1 MEHIPNKEEI
11 IENESWTIQSN
22 KSNTKTK
29 HINRIHPSIAEINS
43 SIIKEEYPIQN
54 SELNFRWNNAPD
66 VRNEIPKGIKAT
78 ITNLKQPIFC
88 NNCGKYGHFFYQC
101 NNPITSIGIIA
112 FRYLPLSHTF
122 SNTSLPTL
130 TTRKREYLIIR
141 RKDTLGYID
150 FIRGKYSIHNKQYIL
165 NMFKQMTDDERQ
177 TILRYV
183 KEEMSYDY
191 KFKLWR
197 QLWTSDPQ
205 TITHYG
211 SSNNYFQC
219 GGQPNP
225 SHEKSGKNFKV
236 SEEKISK
243 DKFVILANGMHTNA
257 YSNTNNNSNGTFEYN
272 HEKKFTKNFQKRHPF
287 NIQTLIEECE
297 QKYPE
302 WRWKEQEWGFP
313 KGRRDSQESDFNC
326 GLREFTEETGYYKSI
341 PVDLLTF
348 YASSRNITWIEK
360 KKEPPSFSL
369 NIGNQP
375 FYEKMGDIH
384 DPKLSISL
392 KNSFNEDDSLEAK
405 LRRSKNMI
413 KITGVLNVFP
423 FEENFVGSNQKP
435 YKHKYYLMQM
445 DYDTKQAEYQSSE
458 VSNTAWKTYEECMEL
473 FRFYNEEKKQM
484 LTRIHCM
491 LEHFDLV

>member
-1 MEHIPNKEEI
+1 LVLHAIYANKSKNEIHTETKQQYTQTQNQGKEMETIQKMYENDMVA
-11 IENESWTIQSN
+11 ENESWTIQYN
-22 KSNTKTK
+22 HKSNNKPK
-29 HINRIHPSIAEINS
+29 YIM
-43 SIIKEEYPIQN
+43 KEPN
-54 SELNFRWNNAPD
+54 TN
-66 VRNEIPKGIKAT
+66 GI
-78 ITNLKQPIFC
+78 KQPIFC

-112 FRYLPLSHTF
+112 FRYPSKP
-122 SNTSLPTL
+122 SV
-130 TTRKREYLIIR
+130 KREYLIIR

-150 FIRGKYSIHNKQYIL
+150 FIRGKYSIHNKPYIL
-165 NMFKQMTDDERQ
+165 NMFKQMTDEERQ

-205 TITHYG
+205 TITQYG
-211 SSNNYFQC
+211 GGSGGGSGGNSNTSYL
-219 GGQPNP
+219 P
-225 SHEKSGKNFKV
+225 HEKTIKHFKV

-243 DKFVILANGMHTNA
+243 DKFVILANGLNSHA
-257 YSNTNNNSNGTFEYN
+257 YGNNSSNSGIHEYSY
-272 HEKKFTKNFQKRHPF
+272 EKKFTKNFQKRHPF
-287 NIQTLIEECE
+287 SIQTLIDECE

-313 KGRRDSQESDFNC
+313 KGRRDSQESDFIC

-348 YASSRNITWIEK
+348 YASSKNISWTEK
-360 KKEPPSFSL
+360 KKETYKLSPSPIPMSTLHHNGYSCDSL
-369 NIGNQP
+369 
-375 FYEKMGDIH
+375 YEKIGE
-384 DPKLSISL
+384 ISE
-392 KNSFNEDDSLEAK
+392 KEPNIF
-405 LRRSKNMI
+405 KNMN

-458 VSNTAWKTYEECMEL
+458 VSNTAWKTYEECMEM

>member
-1 MEHIPNKEEI
+1 ME
-11 IENESWTIQSN
+11 ENTDNETWTLQSNN
-22 KSNTKTK
+22 KSNTKSK
-29 HINRIHPSIAEINS
+29 YIM
-43 SIIKEEYPIQN
+43 KEP
-54 SELNFRWNNAPD
+54 
-66 VRNEIPKGIKAT
+66 
-78 ITNLKQPIFC
+78 ITNGIKQPIFC

-112 FRYLPLSHTF
+112 FRYP
-122 SNTSLPTL
+122 SNKSS
-130 TTRKREYLIIR
+130 KREYLIIR

-150 FIRGKYSIHNKQYIL
+150 FIRGKYSIHNKPYIL

-205 TITHYG
+205 TITQYG
-211 SSNNYFQC
+211 CCNSNSNSGNSNTSYL
-219 GGQPNP
+219 P
-225 SHEKSGKNFKV
+225 HEKTIKHFKV

-243 DKFVILANGMHTNA
+243 DKFVILANGL
-257 YSNTNNNSNGTFEYN
+257 YSNNGNSHEYSY
-272 HEKKFTKNFQKRHPF
+272 EKKFTKNFQKRHTF
-287 NIQTLIEECE
+287 SIQTLIDECE

-313 KGRRDSQESDFNC
+313 KGRRDSQESDFIC

-348 YASSRNITWIEK
+348 YASSKNISCTDK
-360 KKEPPSFSL
+360 KKETHRMVAHPSSMPMLHHNGYSSDSL
-369 NIGNQP
+369 
-375 FYEKMGDIH
+375 YEKMGEIDEKE
-384 DPKLSISL
+384 P
-392 KNSFNEDDSLEAK
+392 NVF
-405 LRRSKNMI
+405 KNMN

-445 DYDTKQAEYQSSE
+445 DYDTKKAEYQSSE
-458 VSNTAWKTYEECMEL
+458 VSNTAWKTYEECMEM

-484 LTRIHCM
+484 LTRIHQM
-491 LEHFDLV
+491 LEFFELV

>member
-1 MEHIPNKEEI
+1 MEQKNDTVA
-11 IENESWTIQSN
+11 ENETWTLQSN
-22 KSNTKTK
+22 HKTK
-29 HINRIHPSIAEINS
+29 YIM
-43 SIIKEEYPIQN
+43 KEP
-54 SELNFRWNNAPD
+54 
-66 VRNEIPKGIKAT
+66 
-78 ITNLKQPIFC
+78 ITNVIKQPIFC

-112 FRYLPLSHTF
+112 FRYPSNLS
-122 SNTSLPTL
+122 S
-130 TTRKREYLIIR
+130 KREYLIIR

-150 FIRGKYSIHNKQYIL
+150 FIRGKYSIHNKPYIL
-165 NMFKQMTDDERQ
+165 NMFKQMTDEERQ

-205 TITHYG
+205 TITQYG
-211 SSNNYFQC
+211 GGNGNSNV
-219 GGQPNP
+219 GGNVGGNSGNGNSNTSYLP
-225 SHEKSGKNFKV
+225 HEKTIKHFKV

-243 DKFVILANGMHTNA
+243 DKIVILANGLNG
-257 YSNTNNNSNGTFEYN
+257 SNNSIHEYSY
-272 HEKKFTKNFQKRHPF
+272 EKKFTKNFQKRHPF
-287 NIQTLIEECE
+287 SIQTLIDECE

-313 KGRRDSQESDFNC
+313 KGRRDSQESDFIC

-348 YASSRNITWIEK
+348 YASSKNISWTEKNKETHKMVAHSPMPMSTLHHNGYSCESLYEK
-360 KKEPPSFSL
+360 KGEKEPNVF
-369 NIGNQP
+369 
-375 FYEKMGDIH
+375 
-384 DPKLSISL
+384 
-392 KNSFNEDDSLEAK
+392 
-405 LRRSKNMI
+405 KNMN

-458 VSNTAWKTYEECMEL
+458 VSNTAWKTYEECMEM
-473 FRFYNEEKKQM
+473 FRFYNEEKRQM
-484 LTRIHCM
+484 LTRIHRM
-491 LEHFDLV
+491 LEFFDLV

>member
-1 MEHIPNKEEI
+1 LVLCAKQSKNEIHTETKQQYTQTRKREMEQNNDTMPD
-11 IENESWTIQSN
+11 NETWTLQSN
-22 KSNTKTK
+22 HKTNPK
-29 HINRIHPSIAEINS
+29 YKPKEVNIN
-43 SIIKEEYPIQN
+43 
-54 SELNFRWNNAPD
+54 L
-66 VRNEIPKGIKAT
+66 
-78 ITNLKQPIFC
+78 LKQPIFC

-112 FRYLPLSHTF
+112 FRYSSKPSV
-122 SNTSLPTL
+122 
-130 TTRKREYLIIR
+130 KREYLIIR

-150 FIRGKYSIHNKQYIL
+150 FIRGKYSIHNKPYIL
-165 NMFKQMTDDERQ
+165 NMFKQMTDEERQ

-205 TITHYG
+205 TITQYG
-211 SSNNYFQC
+211 GGGNGGNSN
-219 GGQPNP
+219 P
-225 SHEKSGKNFKV
+225 HEKTIKHFKV

-243 DKFVILANGMHTNA
+243 DKFVILANGLNSNA
-257 YSNTNNNSNGTFEYN
+257 YGNTSGMYEYSY
-272 HEKKFTKNFQKRHPF
+272 EKKFTKNFQKRHPF
-287 NIQTLIEECE
+287 SIQTLIDECE

-313 KGRRDSQESDFNC
+313 KGRRDSQESDFIC

-348 YASSRNITWIEK
+348 YASSKNISWTEK
-360 KKEPPSFSL
+360 KKETYKLAPSPMPMSTLHHNGYSCDSL
-369 NIGNQP
+369 
-375 FYEKMGDIH
+375 YEKMGEIGEKE
-384 DPKLSISL
+384 P
-392 KNSFNEDDSLEAK
+392 NVF
-405 LRRSKNMI
+405 KNMN

-458 VSNTAWKTYEECMEL
+458 VSNTAWKTYEECMEM

-484 LTRIHCM
+484 LTRIHRM
-491 LEHFDLV
+491 LEFFDLV

>member
-1 MEHIPNKEEI
+1 MELPMPFCKVNISHTHHFPCTKPWNETKINTETKQQYTQTQNPGKGTSKHRGNMEENN
-11 IENESWTIQSN
+11 ENENETWTLQI
-22 KSNTKTK
+22 NTKPKTNFPK
-29 HINRIHPSIAEINS
+29 EPVIAINP
-43 SIIKEEYPIQN
+43 
-54 SELNFRWNNAPD
+54 
-66 VRNEIPKGIKAT
+66 
-78 ITNLKQPIFC
+78 LKQPIFC

-112 FRYLPLSHTF
+112 FRYLPLSHTMG
-122 SNTSLPTL
+122 STTSLAGSHL

-205 TITHYG
+205 TITQYG
-211 SSNNYFQC
+211 GGNNGNTQYL
-219 GGQPNP
+219 P
-225 SHEKSGKNFKV
+225 HEKTIKHFKV

-243 DKFVILANGMHTNA
+243 DKFVILANGTNI
-257 YSNTNNNSNGTFEYN
+257 NSYGNSGIFEQS

-287 NIQTLIEECE
+287 SIQTLIEECE

-313 KGRRDSQESDFNC
+313 KGRRDSQESDFIC

-348 YASSRNITWIEK
+348 YASSKNISWTEK
-360 KKEPPSFSL
+360 KKETHKLVAHSSMPISTLHHNSYSCDSL
-369 NIGNQP
+369 
-375 FYEKMGDIH
+375 YEKMGEKETNI
-384 DPKLSISL
+384 
-392 KNSFNEDDSLEAK
+392 F
-405 LRRSKNMI
+405 KNMN

-484 LTRIHCM
+484 LTRVHRM

>member
-1 MEHIPNKEEI
+1 MEENNES
-11 IENESWTIQSN
+11 ENESWIT
-22 KSNTKTK
+22 KSNSK
-29 HINRIHPSIAEINS
+29 HKDNFPKEPAINP
-43 SIIKEEYPIQN
+43 
-54 SELNFRWNNAPD
+54 
-66 VRNEIPKGIKAT
+66 
-78 ITNLKQPIFC
+78 LKQPIFC

-112 FRYLPLSHTF
+112 FRYLPLSHTMG
-122 SNTSLPTL
+122 STNSLSGPHL
-130 TTRKREYLIIR
+130 TTSKREYLIIR

-150 FIRGKYSIHNKQYIL
+150 FIRGKYSIHNKPYIL
-165 NMFKQMTDDERQ
+165 NMFKQMTDEERQ

-183 KEEMSYDY
+183 KEEMSCDY

-205 TITHYG
+205 TITQYG
-211 SSNNYFQC
+211 QTYTSSFQF
-219 GGQPNP
+219 GGQNINSP
-225 SHEKSGKNFKV
+225 HEKSGKQFKV

-243 DKFVILANGMHTNA
+243 DKFVILANGLNNA
-257 YSNTNNNSNGTFEYN
+257 NNGNHIQEYN
-272 HEKKFTKNFQKRHPF
+272 YEKKFTKNFQKRHPF
-287 NIQTLIEECE
+287 SIQTLIEECE

-313 KGRRDSQESDFNC
+313 KGRRDSQESDFIC

-348 YASSRNITWIEK
+348 YASSKNISWTEK
-360 KKEPPSFSL
+360 KKETHKLVAHSSMPMTTLKHNSYSCDSL
-369 NIGNQP
+369 
-375 FYEKMGDIH
+375 YEKMGGMDE
-384 DPKLSISL
+384 P
-392 KNSFNEDDSLEAK
+392 DSNIF
-405 LRRSKNMI
+405 KNMN

-458 VSNTAWKTYEECMEL
+458 VSNTAWKTYEECMEM

-484 LTRIHCM
+484 LTRVHRM
-491 LEHFDLV
+491 LEFFDLV